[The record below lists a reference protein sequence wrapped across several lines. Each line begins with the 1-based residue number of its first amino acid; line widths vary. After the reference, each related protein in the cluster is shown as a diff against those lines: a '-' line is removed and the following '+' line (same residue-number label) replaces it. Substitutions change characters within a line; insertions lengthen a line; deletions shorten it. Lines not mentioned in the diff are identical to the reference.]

1 MLFRLN
7 SKLEGGKY
15 MEKGKKE
22 MQERNKHLEEWVDKG
37 NFDDWV
43 NLGLEYDYL
52 ENGTVPPFTDSY
64 KEISSR
70 MIPGQYLGKCWS
82 DENCIL
88 VKVIGIHWKL
98 FDFSRNCNK
107 DDYNSYEAYFPE
119 AAMVQ
124 INLKHINEDILPNII
139 WKTLCNA
146 YIGPW
151 SPDYFEYLILN
162 KKSSEPIK
170 VICATDYVYDKQLVN
185 ATYTGWKDCIC
196 EIRKNGQNLFSSQW
210 FKLGVKEN
218 IVATIIAPYDE

>member
-1 MLFRLN
+1 MN

-15 MEKGKKE
+15 MEKEKKE
-22 MQERNKHLEEWVDKG
+22 MQERNKHLEEWAGKG

-70 MIPGQYLGKCWS
+70 MIPGQYSGECWN
-82 DENCIL
+82 DKNCIL

-107 DDYNSYEAYFPE
+107 DDYNSYKAYFPE

-124 INLKHINEDILPNII
+124 INLKHINEDILPNVI

-151 SPDYFEYLILN
+151 SPDCFEFLILN

-170 VICATDYVYDKQLVN
+170 AICATDYVYDKQLVN
-185 ATYTGWKDCIC
+185 ATYTGWKDCIY